1 MNFIGQAPCFQG
13 FSFINNG
20 HLYKKLL
27 RQTILLYFL
36 SQKLSFLLFVLYHLL
51 FITCSLSLSLYHL
64 LFYRLLFTAYF
75 LPLTFYHLLFI
86 TCSSPFTFL
95 SSATYFL
102 CYISSYSPVCDPA
115 YSPSFSLSFPP
126 VLFSLTAVLLMAF
139 LPFVEILQVSDALF

>member
-1 MNFIGQAPCFQG
+1 MYYITLTHQFQL
-13 FSFINNG
+13 SVERT
-20 HLYKKLL
+20 LL
-27 RQTILLYFL
+27 PLT
-36 SQKLSFLLFVLYHLL
+36 
-51 FITCSLSLSLYHL
+51 
-64 LFYRLLFTAYF
+64 FYRLLFTAYF
-75 LPLTFYHLLFI
+75 LPLTFYHLLFTAYFLSLALYHLLFI